1 MHESRKSG
9 QGETGVAE
17 RTRRVRIPLFPIY
30 DEVRHL
36 VKVWPGRPKAQVTGL
51 HSALRQLLG
60 TPQNPVAWTDPDTW
74 IPAKLTGDTRDLA
87 APIWTE
93 SSQNVNPRHTYGH
106 WLQVQKYRL
115 CEIASDGT
123 LVLSDLGRDFI
134 EDQGGRAVNRGGKAG
149 RRGKDTGNGQEA

>member
-87 APIWTE
+87 AAIWTE
-93 SSQNVNPRHTYGH
+93 SSQNVNPEAHL
-106 WLQVQKYRL
+106 WALAPSP
-115 CEIASDGT
+115 EIQT
-123 LVLSDLGRDFI
+123 LRDSIGWHLGSLGPRS
-134 EDQGGRAVNRGGKAG
+134 
-149 RRGKDTGNGQEA
+149 